1 MPPTPHR
8 RRAAEESEFG
18 YLVGEGAH
26 ALTLEAPTT
35 WLINVTQGGICR
47 CTALHQ
53 TTRLVLRETR
63 IVEDAT
69 DALMLIVTG
78 TYDII
83 PREVD
88 DVDRDR

>member
-1 MPPTPHR
+1 
-8 RRAAEESEFG
+8 
-18 YLVGEGAH
+18 
-26 ALTLEAPTT
+26 
-35 WLINVTQGGICR
+35 
-47 CTALHQ
+47 
-53 TTRLVLRETR
+53 LVLRETR

-69 DALMLIVTG
+69 DALMMIVTG